1 MPNTQRSAWGAS
13 QKTTGLGRPPSGS
26 RNNFPCNFQLVARG
40 RLGEAGVK
48 KKITRRQDYLNL
60 VSLTLASTSCR
71 QVVQNLP

>member
-1 MPNTQRSAWGAS
+1 MPNTQRSAWSAS

-26 RNNFPCNFQLVARG
+26 RNNFQLVARG